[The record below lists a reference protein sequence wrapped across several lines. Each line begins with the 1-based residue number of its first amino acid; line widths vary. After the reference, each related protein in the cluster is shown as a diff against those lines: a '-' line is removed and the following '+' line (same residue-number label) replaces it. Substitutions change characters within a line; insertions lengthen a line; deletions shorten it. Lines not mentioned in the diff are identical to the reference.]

1 MGQACCK
8 RKAMDV
14 SPTCGPR
21 VICDVFVGTVDTGE
35 RPFSISSVATPGHIR
50 LVDCQVLKD
59 QGFIRV
65 IEFPEFPTTPYSA
78 ISYPWCGVGVESTFA
93 QHAFSVQG
101 AEHADPVGVDTLR
114 HACAASLHRG
124 CPYLWLDRLCI
135 MQDNRGDKEWHIR
148 QMHKVYS
155 SCRVCIVLAGGI
167 QRLTRLDEETSWI
180 HRTWT
185 LQEALAPLQVMVL
198 LAWRLGSGM
207 AQSGGKSKPIHEVIA
222 GESAIAPLPF
232 VLEACLIGSMSFTP
246 AAAPS
251 GTEKTFL
258 LEASIFNTPS
268 SKNTFNDKPFWC
280 SQRRAC
286 ITNAISLKIAMD
298 DVLSTDEDGQNYA
311 IWQCALLRTCSR
323 PVDMVLSIMGL
334 FGVNLDPALFDRND
348 RHGATIALSQAILQS
363 GGSASWLGVGYR
375 IPPDRFLSTF
385 PTFPHP
391 SPRGPALVHAK
402 SKGHAQEVS
411 DLVDPVYPIGAALV
425 PLPQGTMDAAGY
437 LTFSA
442 KALRLRLTRSPSGS
456 RGPRR
461 TLTALDGSE
470 WEVRD
475 ESNPVTPLEA
485 EDGDV
490 YTYTDSAGPGVP
502 GPGRGSSARS
512 SSPLA
517 YAALLGWFSRYSPG
531 MSAARDRENVR
542 VMLLEEHAPGTFH
555 LRSFFALHQSEKAY
569 VLGWAEREFRVG
581 GPEVPRQAF
590 NAGPGSAEEREGS
603 EAYSDNREGL
613 EHWSRYPWT
622 RPVMNG

>member
-1 MGQACCK
+1 M
-8 RKAMDV
+8 
-14 SPTCGPR
+14 
-21 VICDVFVGTVDTGE
+21 ICDVFVGTLDTGE
-35 RPFSISSVATPGHIR
+35 RSFSISSVATPGHIR

-65 IEFPEFPTTPYSA
+65 IEFPEFPTASYSA

-93 QHAFSVQG
+93 QHAFSVHG
-101 AEHADPVGVDTLR
+101 AEHADPIGVDTLR

-135 MQDNRGDKEWHIR
+135 MQDNRDDKNWHIR

-167 QRLTRLDEETSWI
+167 QRLTRLDEETPWI
-180 HRTWT
+180 HRSWT
-185 LQEALAPLQVMVL
+185 LQEALAPLQVVVL

-207 AQSGGKSKPIHEVIA
+207 AQTGGKSKPIHEVIA

-232 VLEACLIGSMSFTP
+232 ILDACLAGSMSFTP

-251 GTEKTFL
+251 GTEKSFL

-280 SQRRAC
+280 PQRRAC
-286 ITNAISLKIAMD
+286 ITNAIALKIAMD
-298 DVLSTDEDGQNYA
+298 DVLSTDDDGQNYA
-311 IWQCALLRTCSR
+311 IWQSALLRTSSR

-334 FGVNLDPALFDRND
+334 FGVDLDPSLFHRND
-348 RHGATIALSQAILQS
+348 RHGATIALAQAILKS
-363 GGSASWLGVGYR
+363 GSSASWLGVGYR
-375 IPPDRFLSTF
+375 IPPDPCLSSF

-391 SPRGPALVHAK
+391 NPRGSALVHSS
-402 SKGHAQEVS
+402 SKGRSQYVS
-411 DLVDPVYPIGAALV
+411 DLVDPVYPIGDALV
-425 PLPQGTMDAAGY
+425 PLPQGTMDNAGY

-442 KALRLRLTRSPSGS
+442 KALRLRLTRSPAGS
-456 RGPRR
+456 KGPRR

-475 ESNPVTPLEA
+475 ESNPVTPIV
-485 EDGDV
+485 EDGDEI
-490 YTYTDSAGPGVP
+490 
-502 GPGRGSSARS
+502 GPGRGSSSRS

-517 YAALLGWFSRYSPG
+517 YAVLLGWFSRHTPG

-581 GPEVPRQAF
+581 GPEVPSEASG
-590 NAGPGSAEEREGS
+590 ASGPGSAEETRG
-603 EAYSDNREGL
+603 EAHSDREGL

-622 RPVMNG
+622 RPIMSG

>member
-14 SPTCGPR
+14 SPTYGPR

-35 RPFSISSVATPGHIR
+35 RSFSIASVATPGHLR
-50 LVDCQVLKD
+50 LVDCQALKD
-59 QGFIRV
+59 QGFIRI
-65 IEFPEFPTTPYSA
+65 IEFPEFPTAPYSA
-78 ISYPWCGVGVESTFA
+78 ISYPWCGVGVDLTFT
-93 QHAFSVQG
+93 QHAFSVHG
-101 AEHADPVGVDTLR
+101 AEHADSIGVDTLR

-135 MQDNRGDKEWHIR
+135 IQDNPDDKNWHIR

-155 SCRVCIVLAGGI
+155 SCRLCIVLAGGI

-185 LQEALAPLQVMVL
+185 LQEALVPPQVVVL
-198 LAWRLGSGM
+198 LAWRLGSGI

-222 GESAIAPLPF
+222 GESAIAPLSF
-232 VLEACLIGSMSFTP
+232 VLDACLAGSMSFTP
-246 AAAPS
+246 AAAPP
-251 GTEKTFL
+251 GTEKAFH
-258 LEASIFNTPS
+258 LEASIFNTLP
-268 SKNTFNDKPFWC
+268 SKNIFNDKPFWC
-280 SQRRAC
+280 PHRRGC
-286 ITNAISLKIAMD
+286 ITNAVALKIAMD
-298 DVLSTDEDGQNYA
+298 DVLSTDNDARNYA
-311 IWQCALLRTCSR
+311 IWQSALLRTSSR
-323 PVDMVLSIMGL
+323 PVDTVFSIMGL
-334 FGVNLDPALFDRND
+334 FGVDLDPSHFDKDD
-348 RHGATIALSQAILQS
+348 RHGAIIALAQAILQS

-375 IPPDRFLSTF
+375 VQPDRCLSTF
-385 PTFPHP
+385 PMFPHP
-391 SPRGPALVHAK
+391 NHSGVAFVH
-402 SKGHAQEVS
+402 SKGRAQEVS

-425 PLPQGTMDAAGY
+425 PLPQGSMDDAGY

-442 KALRLRLTRSPSGS
+442 KALRLRLTRSSS
-456 RGPRR
+456 KGPRR

-475 ESNPVTPLEA
+475 ESNPVTPLE
-485 EDGDV
+485 DV
-490 YTYTDSAGPGVP
+490 HCHSTGPG
-502 GPGRGSSARS
+502 

-517 YAALLGWFSRYSPG
+517 YAALLGWFSRYTPG

-581 GPEVPRQAF
+581 GPEVPGESSG
-590 NAGPGSAEEREGS
+590 AGPGSAEERE
-603 EAYSDNREGL
+603 EAYSDREGL
-613 EHWSRYPWT
+613 ARTLAESVPLDETYHEWVSSCQ
-622 RPVMNG
+622 

>member
-21 VICDVFVGTVDTGE
+21 VICDVFVGTIDTGE
-35 RPFSISSVATPGHIR
+35 RTFSISSVATPGRIR

-65 IEFPEFPTTPYSA
+65 IEFSEFPTAPYAA
-78 ISYPWCGVGVESTFA
+78 ISYPWCGVSVESTFP
-93 QHAFSVQG
+93 QHAFSVHG
-101 AEHADPVGVDTLR
+101 AEHADPIGVDTLR
-114 HACAASLHRG
+114 HACAAALHRG

-135 MQDNRGDKEWHIR
+135 MQDNRGDKDWHIR

-180 HRTWT
+180 HRAWT

-232 VLEACLIGSMSFTP
+232 VLEACLTGSMSFTP
-246 AAAPS
+246 ATVPS
-251 GTEKTFL
+251 GTEKTFF

-268 SKNTFNDKPFWC
+268 SKNTFSDKPFWYT
-280 SQRRAC
+280 QRRAC
-286 ITNAISLKIAMD
+286 ITSAVALKIAMD
-298 DVLSTDEDGQNYA
+298 DVLSTDDDGQNYA
-311 IWQCALLRTCSR
+311 VWQCALLRTCSR
-323 PVDMVLSIMGL
+323 PVDTVLSIMGL
-334 FGVNLDPALFDRND
+334 FGVDLDPSLFDRND
-348 RHGATIALSQAILQS
+348 RHGATIALAQAILQS

-375 IPPDRFLSTF
+375 IAPDRFLSTF
-385 PTFPHP
+385 PTFP
-391 SPRGPALVHAK
+391 SPRPRGAALVHA
-402 SKGHAQEVS
+402 GPRGRAQEVS

-425 PLPQGTMDAAGY
+425 PLPQGTMDPAGY

-442 KALRLRLTRSPSGS
+442 KALRLRLTRSRSGS

-475 ESNPVTPLEA
+475 ESNPVTPLEV
-485 EDGDV
+485 EDV
-490 YTYTDSAGPGVP
+490 YADGAGPG
-502 GPGRGSSARS
+502 GASSRS
-512 SSPLA
+512 LPSPLA

-581 GPEVPRQAF
+581 GPEVPRQASA
-590 NAGPGSAEEREGS
+590 AGSGAAAEERRDS
-603 EAYSDNREGL
+603 EASDREGL

-622 RPVMNG
+622 RPVMNGRVD